1 MTNLPE
7 PEKEQNPDIASEKI
21 EIYDFVKS
29 DVAEFLIEN
38 NEGLMHFQYVT
49 IQVEEETIKE
59 DGTTET
65 KMVDRNVWQALVP
78 EGMKVNTSTVDNIV
92 WNANTLKA
100 QKIIEENPS
109 DLNIYGLNDP
119 VKLTFKMKD
128 GTQHVL
134 LVGNET
140 PTGGSYY
147 AKKESEPVV
156 YTIGSYEGEKFVQR
170 KFDLMSKD
178 VYDEEITADQFEAI
192 SFTRKNQKVFDATVS
207 DSKWWLTWPI
217 DAEARYE
224 HLFTIA
230 ESLSVVSVTKYIEED
245 ATELAQYGLENPEYV
260 FDYTVEGQ
268 QYKLSLGNRDQS
280 GMRFMPCSMTMEL
293 FLRRVKV
300 HLLFSISPLKNWF
313 HPLYT
318 CRISRMFGKCVCPS
332 MDSPIFPDKGE
343 RGG

>member
-1 MTNLPE
+1 MSNFKKLLIPAIILVVLVGGYFIVTNLPE

-147 AKKESEPVV
+147 AKESEPIV
-156 YTIGSYEGEKFVQR
+156 YHRQ
-170 KFDLMSKD
+170 
-178 VYDEEITADQFEAI
+178 
-192 SFTRKNQKVFDATVS
+192 
-207 DSKWWLTWPI
+207 
-217 DAEARYE
+217 
-224 HLFTIA
+224 
-230 ESLSVVSVTKYIEED
+230 
-245 ATELAQYGLENPEYV
+245 
-260 FDYTVEGQ
+260 
-268 QYKLSLGNRDQS
+268 
-280 GMRFMPCSMTMEL
+280 
-293 FLRRVKV
+293 LRRRNLSSVN
-300 HLLFSISPLKNWF
+300 L
-313 HPLYT
+313 T
-318 CRISRMFGKCVCPS
+318 
-332 MDSPIFPDKGE
+332 
-343 RGG
+343 